1 VHHHGSADDRSF
13 PVESGNLV
21 DYAHLSCSSEISSQI
36 AQIARMPV
44 DAFESSVGF
53 SVGVV
58 MRSCG
63 LAAIGQVS
71 EFVDVHAVER
81 ELPESSH

>member
-1 VHHHGSADDRSF
+1 
-13 PVESGNLV
+13 
-21 DYAHLSCSSEISSQI
+21 
-36 AQIARMPV
+36 MPV

-58 MRSCG
+58 MRSCS
-63 LAAIGQVS
+63 LAAIGEVS